1 MFDMDKKW
9 SLVIALNEISS
20 ADLGEKGVR
29 FVRGVTLEFQEKGD
43 LSERQWIAV
52 ERVIEYHTPRH
63 DFDPNTME
71 SREA

>member
-1 MFDMDKKW
+1 MFDLDDKW
-9 SLVIALNEISS
+9 NLIIALNEIAS
-20 ADLGEKGVR
+20 ADLGEKGEQ

-52 ERVIEYHTPRH
+52 ERVIGHHRPSH

-71 SREA
+71 SGEP